1 MGLMEFMQ
9 SPTGKRVTGVA
20 YSLGASIVIIGA
32 LFKIMHWPGAGVM
45 LTIGMGTEAILFA
58 IGIFDKPHKD
68 YHWELVWPELDDEGA
83 EGSAH
88 GVVPAGTDSKEL
100 SIPTVDPKT
109 LVEEQLKNLSEG
121 VSKLGNT
128 ASQLANLSE
137 AANVSSSYI
146 SNVNAASQAAGAFAA
161 SQANLKNS
169 SDSLVN
175 SYKDIE
181 ASISSASSGSKN
193 FADQMNGINKN
204 ISSINS
210 MFEIQAK
217 TASEQGEAMSLV
229 TTALKTVAGSINSS
243 ASSAEAYKSL
253 PIAEQMADK
262 AHWWVLI
269 ATYFFLTVAEL
280 FISPLGL
287 SFVSKVAP
295 KSMLGLC
302 QGLWLGATALGNLLL
317 WIGPLMYNAWPI
329 WQCWTV
335 FAVVCFISMGVMF
348 GMVKWLE
355 KVTA

>member
-1 MGLMEFMQ
+1 MGIVEIMQ
-9 SPTGKRVTGVA
+9 SPAGKRATGVA
-20 YSLGASIVIIGA
+20 YSLGASVVIVGA

-45 LTIGMGTEAILFA
+45 LTVGMATEAILFA

-68 YHWELVWPELDDEGA
+68 YHWELVWPELDSEEEGA
-83 EGSAH
+83 EASAH
-88 GVVPAGTDSKEL
+88 GIVAAGADSNSKEIA
-100 SIPTVDPKT
+100 IPTVDTKA

-137 AANVSSSYI
+137 AANVSSDYI
-146 SNVNAASQAAGAFAA
+146 SNVNKASQAAGAFAA
-161 SQANLKNS
+161 SQSNLKDS

-217 TASEQGEAMSLV
+217 TANEQGEAMSLV

-243 ASSAEAYKSL
+243 ASSAEAYKSEIEKL
-253 PIAEQMADK
+253 AQQMK
-262 AHWWVLI
+262 SLN
-269 ATYFFLTVAEL
+269 TVY
-280 FISPLGL
+280 GN
-287 SFVSKVAP
+287 
-295 KSMLGLC
+295 ML
-302 QGLWLGATALGNLLL
+302 
-317 WIGPLMYNAWPI
+317 NAMTI
-329 WQCWTV
+329 R
-335 FAVVCFISMGVMF
+335 G
-348 GMVKWLE
+348 
-355 KVTA
+355 

>member
-68 YHWELVWPELDDEGA
+68 YHWELVWPELDDEA

-88 GVVPAGTDSKEL
+88 GVVAAGADSKEL
-100 SIPTVDPKT
+100 SIPTVDTKA

-217 TASEQGEAMSLV
+217 TANEQGEAMSLV

-243 ASSAEAYKSL
+243 ASSAEAYKSEIEKL
-253 PIAEQMADK
+253 AQQMK
-262 AHWWVLI
+262 SLN
-269 ATYFFLTVAEL
+269 TVY
-280 FISPLGL
+280 GN
-287 SFVSKVAP
+287 
-295 KSMLGLC
+295 ML
-302 QGLWLGATALGNLLL
+302 
-317 WIGPLMYNAWPI
+317 NAMTI
-329 WQCWTV
+329 R
-335 FAVVCFISMGVMF
+335 G
-348 GMVKWLE
+348 
-355 KVTA
+355 

>member
-1 MGLMEFMQ
+1 MGIVEIMQ
-9 SPTGKRVTGVA
+9 SPAGKRATGVA
-20 YSLGASIVIIGA
+20 YSLGASVVIVGA

-45 LTIGMGTEAILFA
+45 LTVGMATEAILFA

-68 YHWELVWPELDDEGA
+68 YHWELVWPELDSEEEGA
-83 EGSAH
+83 EASAH
-88 GVVPAGTDSKEL
+88 GIVAAGKDSDSKNL
-100 SIPTVDPKT
+100 SIPTVDTKA

-161 SQANLKNS
+161 SQNNLKNS

-217 TASEQGEAMSLV
+217 TANEQGEAMSLV

-243 ASSAEAYKSL
+243 ASSAEAYKSEIEKL
-253 PIAEQMADK
+253 AQQMK
-262 AHWWVLI
+262 SLN
-269 ATYFFLTVAEL
+269 TVY
-280 FISPLGL
+280 GN
-287 SFVSKVAP
+287 
-295 KSMLGLC
+295 ML
-302 QGLWLGATALGNLLL
+302 
-317 WIGPLMYNAWPI
+317 NAMTI
-329 WQCWTV
+329 R
-335 FAVVCFISMGVMF
+335 G
-348 GMVKWLE
+348 
-355 KVTA
+355 

>member
-1 MGLMEFMQ
+1 MGIVEIMQ
-9 SPTGKRVTGVA
+9 SPAGKRATGVA
-20 YSLGASIVIIGA
+20 YSLGASVVIVGA

-45 LTIGMGTEAILFA
+45 LTVGMATEAILFA

-68 YHWELVWPELDDEGA
+68 YHWELVWPELDNEEESAEGA
-83 EGSAH
+83 SAH
-88 GVVPAGTDSKEL
+88 GIVAAGADNNSKEL
-100 SIPTVDPKT
+100 SIPTVDTKA

-161 SQANLKNS
+161 SQANLKDS

-217 TASEQGEAMSLV
+217 TANEQGEAMSLV

-243 ASSAEAYKSL
+243 ASSAEAYKSEIEKL
-253 PIAEQMADK
+253 AQQMK
-262 AHWWVLI
+262 SLN
-269 ATYFFLTVAEL
+269 TVY
-280 FISPLGL
+280 GN
-287 SFVSKVAP
+287 
-295 KSMLGLC
+295 ML
-302 QGLWLGATALGNLLL
+302 
-317 WIGPLMYNAWPI
+317 NAMTI
-329 WQCWTV
+329 R
-335 FAVVCFISMGVMF
+335 G
-348 GMVKWLE
+348 
-355 KVTA
+355 

>member
-1 MGLMEFMQ
+1 M
-9 SPTGKRVTGVA
+9 
-20 YSLGASIVIIGA
+20 
-32 LFKIMHWPGAGVM
+32 
-45 LTIGMGTEAILFA
+45 
-58 IGIFDKPHKD
+58 
-68 YHWELVWPELDDEGA
+68 
-83 EGSAH
+83 
-88 GVVPAGTDSKEL
+88 
-100 SIPTVDPKT
+100 
-109 LVEEQLKNLSEG
+109 KNLSEG

-217 TASEQGEAMSLV
+217 TANEQGEAMSLV

-243 ASSAEAYKSL
+243 AASAEAYKSEIEKL
-253 PIAEQMADK
+253 AQQMK
-262 AHWWVLI
+262 SLN
-269 ATYFFLTVAEL
+269 TVY
-280 FISPLGL
+280 GN
-287 SFVSKVAP
+287 
-295 KSMLGLC
+295 ML
-302 QGLWLGATALGNLLL
+302 
-317 WIGPLMYNAWPI
+317 NAMTI
-329 WQCWTV
+329 R
-335 FAVVCFISMGVMF
+335 G
-348 GMVKWLE
+348 
-355 KVTA
+355 